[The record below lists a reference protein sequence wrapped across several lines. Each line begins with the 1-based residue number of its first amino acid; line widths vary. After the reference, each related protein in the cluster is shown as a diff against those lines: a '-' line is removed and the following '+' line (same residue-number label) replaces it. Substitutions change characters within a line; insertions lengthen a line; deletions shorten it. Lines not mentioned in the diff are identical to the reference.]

1 MKAHYD
7 NDIWTKREKPP
18 ADWTKPLPAFME
30 ERNKNTYLEKKNQ
43 EYKDEEEKFRR
54 RALNPDSEPT
64 KNSFCTF
71 MWIEKKA
78 QFNCIVLKEN
88 TTNFIDN

>member
-43 EYKDEEEKFRR
+43 EYKDEEEKFRQ
-54 RALNPDSEPT
+54 RALNPDAEPT

-78 QFNCIVLKEN
+78 I
-88 TTNFIDN
+88 